1 MSENRKKVLILC
13 TGNSCRSLMAEA
25 MINWYLGGSWEAFS
39 AGINPSRPNPRA
51 LQVLQELGIP
61 TEGLRSKSVEEF
73 VGRDDLDAVITVCDH
88 ANESC
93 PFFPGKV
100 KRLHLSLIDPAPY
113 TDQPDEVALPVFRAV
128 QSAIRELL
136 FPLLQSML

>member
-1 MSENRKKVLILC
+1 MSKKKVLILC

-25 MINWYLGGSWEAFS
+25 MINHFLGDSWEAFS
-39 AGINPSRPNPRA
+39 AGIAPTFPNPRA
-51 LQVLQELGIP
+51 LQVLREIGVS
-61 TEGLRSKSVEEF
+61 TEGLRSKSVDEF
-73 VGRDDLDAVITVCDH
+73 VGRDDLDVVITVCDH

-113 TDQPDEVALPVFRAV
+113 TDQPDEVALPVFRSV
-128 QSAIRELL
+128 QSAIREQL